1 MRDTMIKDLA
11 DITATEE
18 QAIKDY
24 DALMAAK
31 AKEIATNQ
39 RAIETK
45 TERLGETNV
54 DIVNLKEEL
63 DDTTKALRAD
73 TKFLANL
80 GSSCDTKAAEWEVR
94 QATRNEEL
102 AALAETIRLLNDD
115 DALDLFKKTLPS
127 PSLIQVQLSATS
139 MQQKALGLLKSA
151 GSRKDPRMDL
161 VMLALTGK
169 SKNFDNVLKMIDEM
183 VVLLGKEQ
191 TDDDDKKAYCEANL
205 DKNEDELKALENTIQ
220 DLEKAIATDKD
231 SIVRLGEEIEALIAG
246 IKALDKEVADATAN
260 RKAENSEY
268 KATMGADKAAKELIG
283 LAKNRMMQFY
293 NPALY
298 TPAPKIELS
307 REQRI
312 AVNEGSEAAP
322 TVAPSGIAGTGIT
335 AFAQVSAHNNN
346 DVAPAPP
353 PETWGA
359 YQKKGGAQ
367 NGVIAMLDLLIADLD
382 KETQTMTVD
391 EKNAQSEYE
400 TFMTDSQ
407 AKRAQDSKSVADKEG
422 MKADAEARLQKQEG
436 EHKATTKEAYSS
448 ATTIK
453 DLHLECDWLV
463 SSFEARKE
471 ARAGEIDSLNKAKA
485 VLSGADYSLL
495 QSGRAKQLRGA
506 F

>member
-1 MRDTMIKDLA
+1 
-11 DITATEE
+11 
-18 QAIKDY
+18 
-24 DALMAAK
+24 
-31 AKEIATNQ
+31 
-39 RAIETK
+39 
-45 TERLGETNV
+45 
-54 DIVNLKEEL
+54 
-63 DDTTKALRAD
+63 
-73 TKFLANL
+73 
-80 GSSCDTKAAEWEVR
+80 
-94 QATRNEEL
+94 
-102 AALAETIRLLNDD
+102 
-115 DALDLFKKTLPS
+115 
-127 PSLIQVQLSATS
+127 
-139 MQQKALGLLKSA
+139 
-151 GSRKDPRMDL
+151 
-161 VMLALTGK
+161 
-169 SKNFDNVLKMIDEM
+169 
-183 VVLLGKEQ
+183 
-191 TDDDDKKAYCEANL
+191 
-205 DKNEDELKALENTIQ
+205 
-220 DLEKAIATDKD
+220 
-231 SIVRLGEEIEALIAG
+231 
-246 IKALDKEVADATAN
+246 
-260 RKAENSEY
+260 
-268 KATMGADKAAKELIG
+268 MG
-283 LAKNRMMQFY
+283 
-293 NPALY
+293 
-298 TPAPKIELS
+298 S

-335 AFAQVSAHNNN
+335 AFAQVSVHNNN

-400 TFMTDSQ
+400 TFMSDSQ

-436 EHKATTKEAYSS
+436 EHT

-495 QSGRAKQLRGA
+495 QAGRAKQLRGA
-506 F
+506 FCR